1 MHELSLARSLIDLV
15 DEYCEQEKVSHVSRI
30 NIRLGELSAMSR
42 ALYFCFGTVAAG
54 SSCEGAQLH
63 IDEIPLTVFCRNCD
77 EVKRPNGRYS
87 FRCSDC
93 GMPTPE
99 IITGREMELTSIEIR
114 KPADTPG
121 ACGENTVSRE
131 SNTQTRPQS

>member
-63 IDEIPLTVFCRNCD
+63 IDEIPLTVFCRHCD
-77 EVKRPNGRYS
+77 EVKHPNGRYS

-99 IITGREMELTSIEIR
+99 IVTGREMELISIEVGKTAGGPGFCGG
-114 KPADTPG
+114 KP
-121 ACGENTVSRE
+121 VSRE
-131 SNTQTRPQS
+131 RNAQTRQES